1 MSSHPTLTY
10 AWKTKLKIFSH
21 TLKQQTRSALAYLQ
35 LQRLTSGLSP
45 QVPLVHFRVFFL
57 VPKSHFSVHHCPLKC
72 WYHIPEVLV
81 LQFPYSTP
89 PPTLPENTV
98 LAAKPHNGGQSRK
111 KGGNAAMKNY
121 KWKYQPALKPSNYLP
136 SSNCQPLSRSDMV
149 FPDVLKAALRWKEDS
164 ALIQLKFWTGYPV
177 GVSYTVFDSSWERLA
192 ADSSSTLTSGPNFN
206 IRLPFF
212 LSSKLFH
219 LSF

>member
-111 KGGNAAMKNY
+111 KGGQCCHEELQMKISASI
-121 KWKYQPALKPSNYLP
+121 KAIK
-136 SSNCQPLSRSDMV
+136 LS
-149 FPDVLKAALRWKEDS
+149 P
-164 ALIQLKFWTGYPV
+164 
-177 GVSYTVFDSSWERLA
+177 
-192 ADSSSTLTSGPNFN
+192 
-206 IRLPFF
+206 
-212 LSSKLFH
+212 
-219 LSF
+219 